1 MKFLKKMDGITFM
14 KFTFDTNYSEEEL
27 KFIKENDCVILSEIK
42 LSKTNFAEN
51 EYPRRMFRFG
61 GTYVG
66 EIFDEEINDFSWAV
80 LSKWKGV
87 YQFTS
92 YYNTL
97 QQLEQGL

>member
-1 MKFLKKMDGITFM
+1 MKFI
-14 KFTFDTNYSEEEL
+14 FDTNYSEEEL
-27 KFIKENDCVILSEIK
+27 EFIKENNGVILSEIK
-42 LSKTNFAEN
+42 LSKTNFSEN
-51 EYPRRMFRFG
+51 ENPRGMICFG

-66 EIFDEEINDFSWAV
+66 EVFDEENKDFSWAV

-92 YYNTL
+92 YYSAL

>member
-1 MKFLKKMDGITFM
+1 MI
-14 KFTFDTNYSEEEL
+14 
-27 KFIKENDCVILSEIK
+27 C
-42 LSKTNFAEN
+42 
-51 EYPRRMFRFG
+51 FG

-66 EIFDEEINDFSWAV
+66 EVFDEENKDFSWAV

-92 YYNTL
+92 YYSTL